1 MIQVATTHSQ
11 WEHFTTV
18 MMFYTGIG
26 SALFW
31 SKIGPKKSKVYVLS
45 DLLTAFSLQEGS
57 NLRIVIEFALFV
69 GFGILIGI
77 GVTEPTTVPQ
87 ALTAGFA
94 WTSMVTKRV
103 E

>member
-1 MIQVATTHSQ
+1 MIQEATAHSQ

-45 DLLTAFSLQEGS
+45 DLLTACSLREGS
-57 NLRIVIEFALFV
+57 NLRVVIEFVLFV

-77 GVTEPTTVPQ
+77 GVTGPTTIPQ

-94 WTSMVTKRV
+94 WTSVVAKRV